1 MNDLRKVNSIQLYY
15 LWRNFAIALMCMAA
29 TIMFTQLLPHYMA
42 PAVSLLFCG
51 ILYTVIWNNSNSEQP
66 GCVIVP
72 QIAFYSL
79 LFYTFACII
88 LVILSTMNLAK
99 IPPEIMFFN
108 YPFIPSMTMM
118 PIATVVT
125 VYALLFGSSMKVCR
139 RCIMRLGSIR
149 ERGYFGYVTAQESK
163 VQLKNLICLFAL
175 LSVFIWWYY
184 LKVYVDV
191 NQNGRDWYVFVWIIV
206 LLIALDEVYFMM
218 RYYNLYLDFQEH
230 NEIITPDEIRDMTAR
245 TYLRYYVICGEYIY
259 IDKNAYDRVTD
270 KKGIFDTPFTTK
282 KTVNGIP
289 MIDVRRIVEKMT
301 GHKEGELKFYY
312 GRHLNDNKK
321 VSVLRYFYFL
331 DGDISD
337 YSDIETPGEWVHFDK
352 IKRIYQEAPNK
363 IGTNALNDLSR
374 IFTIIL
380 TERDFDENGM
390 RKNLLRTYKRNITLA
405 DVRNTELDLQDDKWI
420 HIAHFNSDIKFF
432 KLKKMLRNFTGKKRH
447 QTQE

>member
-15 LWRNFAIALMCMAA
+15 LWRNFAVALLCMAA
-29 TIMFTQLLPHYMA
+29 TITGTHVLPYYMA
-42 PAVSLLFCG
+42 PAVSLFFCG
-51 ILYTVIWNNSNSEQP
+51 TLYTMIWSNENSEQP
-66 GCVIVP
+66 SCMVVP
-72 QIAFYSL
+72 QVI
-79 LFYTFACII
+79 FYTLLLYTFLSIA
-88 LVILSTMNLAK
+88 LVILHVLNLAR
-99 IPPEIMFFN
+99 IPAEMVFFN
-108 YPFIPSMTMM
+108 EPYIASLTML
-118 PIATVVT
+118 PIALLVT
-125 VYALLFGSSMKVCR
+125 IYTMLFGRTMPVCQ
-139 RCIMRLGSIR
+139 RCQARSGGIR

-163 VQLKNLICLFAL
+163 IQLRNLLVFFAL
-175 LSVFIWWYY
+175 LTAYIWWYY
-184 LKVYVDV
+184 LDRYVDV
-191 NQNGRDWYVFVWIIV
+191 NQNGRDWYVFVWIII
-206 LLIALDEVYFMM
+206 LMIALDEVYFMM

-245 TYLRYYVICGEYIY
+245 TYLRYYVICGEYLY
-259 IDKNAYDRVTD
+259 IDKNATDRVTNRN
-270 KKGIFDTPFTTK
+270 GIFDTPFTTK

-289 MIDVRRIVEKMT
+289 MIDVRRIIERMT

-312 GRHLNDNKK
+312 GRHLNDNNK

-337 YSDIETPGEWVHFDK
+337 YSDMETPGEWVHFDK

-363 IGTNALNDLSR
+363 IGSNALNDLSR

-432 KLKKMLRNFTGKKRH
+432 KLKKMLRSFTGKKRH